1 MDNGSKIRAFSCSQ
15 QQGKMMISL
24 LLASYIATHNGY
36 AKRPLNHGQVRRRA
50 HQIVQM
56 LKKEDPRVLRSVMYY
71 MKWVPRIEY
80 KKNNCKKTKNE
91 DPVLDILMDN
101 AGIPKDAR

>member
-1 MDNGSKIRAFSCSQ
+1 
-15 QQGKMMISL
+15 
-24 LLASYIATHNGY
+24 
-36 AKRPLNHGQVRRRA
+36 
-50 HQIVQM
+50 M

-80 KKNNCKKTKNE
+80 KKNNCKKIKNE

>member
-1 MDNGSKIRAFSCSQ
+1 
-15 QQGKMMISL
+15 MMISL

-36 AKRPLNHGQVRRRA
+36 AKRPLNHGQARRRA

-56 LKKEDPRVLRSVMYY
+56 LKK
-71 MKWVPRIEY
+71 
-80 KKNNCKKTKNE
+80 E